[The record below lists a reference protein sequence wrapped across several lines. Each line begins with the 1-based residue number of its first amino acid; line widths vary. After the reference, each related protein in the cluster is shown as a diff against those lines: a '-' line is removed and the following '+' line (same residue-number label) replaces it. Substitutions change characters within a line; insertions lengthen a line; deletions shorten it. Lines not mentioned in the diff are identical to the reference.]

1 MERLRF
7 QTWTSKVKT
16 MGAVLC
22 VGGALTTSLYKGK
35 EFYIGQ
41 SSHQTHSTVEAS
53 KTNMLRGTLFL
64 LGSCLSYT
72 AWFIVQVCFPF
83 IPLTHTSS
91 FL

>member
-1 MERLRF
+1 MYIAFFFLFLLVFGYVELKCC
-7 QTWTSKVKT
+7 S
-16 MGAVLC
+16 G
-22 VGGALTTSLYKGK
+22 
-35 EFYIGQ
+35 FYIGQ